1 MSPAN
6 TGELRVQFRL
16 SSLHKE
22 AQSLTSEED
31 WQRYT
36 EIGDRHEKL
45 RSAERQD
52 FKDQF
57 DDRMSAAR
65 KKVIDEAGSKTLE
78 HPTPFGTDRFNSRLI
93 DRKALAQVNKDH
105 HRTIAQIDKSEM
117 QELETLM
124 AQARDRDRPKEQ
136 VQERVHGRDRPPQK
150 PNRKQQPNRS

>member
-1 MSPAN
+1 MSLEN
-6 TGELRVQFRL
+6 TEELRVQFRL
-16 SSLHKE
+16 SALHRE
-22 AQSLTSEED
+22 AQSLTSDKD

-45 RSAERQD
+45 RSDERQS

-57 DDRMSAAR
+57 DDRMAAAR

-78 HPTPFGTDRFNSRLI
+78 HPTPFGTDRFNPRLVE
-93 DRKALAQVNKDH
+93 RKALAQVNKDH

-124 AQARDRDRPKEQ
+124 AQARERDRPKEQ
-136 VQERVHGRDRPPQK
+136 VKERTRGKDRPAQK
-150 PNRKQQPNRS
+150 PHRTQHQHRS